1 MEKTSTPAAPSLAA
15 KHPAQTPQ
23 QPEFIPLP
31 AKGGDVMFGLS
42 RSFWYNLERAGL
54 LQLTRFRR
62 PGCIRGR
69 VMLPVPQARAAL
81 EAMSSSKHPSTY
93 AGKAA

>member
-1 MEKTSTPAAPSLAA
+1 MENNSVPAATSRAA
-15 KHPAQTPQ
+15 NQPAHVHQ

-31 AKGGDVMFGLS
+31 AKGGDVMFGFS

-81 EAMSSSKHPSTY
+81 AAMSSGKHPSTF
-93 AGKAA
+93 AGSAA